1 MKSEIITNPET
12 ESSNYQPLY
21 KLGGAA
27 ALIMMG
33 IILTQIVVF
42 MIAPPNYSGTAIDW
56 FLLFQSSKLIGLI
69 DFELLMVIYTIVSV
83 PLALALY
90 AALKRVHPSFTALYL
105 ALSLIG
111 VSAFI
116 AARPVFEMLYL
127 SDAYAA
133 ATGEAQKAS
142 LLAAGQSLVAA
153 FHGTAFYVS
162 YILGSLTG
170 LIISFVM
177 LKSRLFSKGTAYV
190 RMASSVCDFGL
201 FLPVIGIYISIFSV
215 VFLFVWDI
223 LIARRLFQLGQ
234 GEDSSRQ
241 TAKQQITRK
250 LGSI

>member
-1 MKSEIITNPET
+1 MKSEMITNPET
-12 ESSNYQPLY
+12 ESSNYRPLY
-21 KLGGAA
+21 LLGGAA
-27 ALIMMG
+27 AIIMVG
-33 IILTQIVVF
+33 IIMIQIVVI
-42 MIAPPNYSGTAIDW
+42 MVAPPNYDGTALDW
-56 FLLFQSSKLIGLI
+56 FMLFQSNPLIGLI

-83 PLALALY
+83 PVTLALY
-90 AALKRVHPSFTALYL
+90 TALRGAHPSFTVLYL

-133 ATGEAQKAS
+133 ATSEAQKAS
-142 LLAAGQSLVAA
+142 FLAAGQSLVAA

-177 LKSRLFSKGTAYV
+177 LKSQLFSRGTAYV
-190 RMASSVCDFGL
+190 RVASSVCDFGL

-215 VFLFVWDI
+215 VFLFVWHI
-223 LIARRLFQLGQ
+223 LIARQLFLFGQ
-234 GEDSSRQ
+234 GEKL
-241 TAKQQITRK
+241 TATTLPFAGWR
-250 LGSI
+250 S

>member
-1 MKSEIITNPET
+1 MKSDIITNAET
-12 ESSNYQPLY
+12 ESSNYRPLFI
-21 KLGGAA
+21 LGGAA
-27 ALIMMG
+27 SLIMLG
-33 IILTQIVVF
+33 IILIQIAVF
-42 MIAPPNYSGTAIDW
+42 MFAPPNYSDTALDW
-56 FLLFQSSKLIGLI
+56 FMLFQSSKLIGLI
-69 DFELLMVIYTIVSV
+69 DFELLMVIYTIVSMPV
-83 PLALALY
+83 ALALY
-90 AALKRVHPSFTALYL
+90 AALMRYHPSFTAVYL

-116 AARPVFEMLYL
+116 TARPVFEMLYL

-133 ATGEAQKAS
+133 ASGEAQKAS

-177 LKSRLFSKGTAYV
+177 LKSQLFSRATAYV

-201 FLPVIGIYISIFSV
+201 FIPVIGIYISIFSV
-215 VFLFVWDI
+215 VFLLIWHI

-234 GEDSSRQ
+234 GKRL
-241 TAKQQITRK
+241 TAKT
-250 LGSI
+250 LAFAG